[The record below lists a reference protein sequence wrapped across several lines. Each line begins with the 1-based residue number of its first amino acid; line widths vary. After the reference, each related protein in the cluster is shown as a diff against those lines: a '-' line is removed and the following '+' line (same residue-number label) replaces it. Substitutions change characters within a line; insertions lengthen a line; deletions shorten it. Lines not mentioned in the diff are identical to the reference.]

1 VFSPPSRIFSRA
13 KNVKR
18 YAMYKVY
25 LYNFQTYLSGEYFS
39 LERAKKAGYD
49 TGFDFVIYQHG
60 EVVYSGGP
68 FGARY
73 MGS

>member
-1 VFSPPSRIFSRA
+1 
-13 KNVKR
+13 
-18 YAMYKVY
+18 MYKVY
-25 LYNFQTYLSGEYFS
+25 LYNFQTYLSGEYVS